1 MRRAALAA
9 SLLGLAG
16 CFAPPSAAQR
26 LSDAAVEMNTATRF
40 GRMDIALERVAQA
53 SRAEFARRHAPW
65 GRGIRVVD
73 LELGGFDLLKRDEA
87 EVLVNVAWQRP
98 DEATIRT
105 TQLAQ
110 RWRDER
116 GSWLLIGEKRR
127 DGDPGL
133 LGESAPAR
141 PEPTQAGNA
150 SAATDPGGGAAQS
163 SPAPQRLGF
172 QRRVIR
178 EE

>member
-26 LSDAAVEMNTATRF
+26 LSDAAVDMNAATRF
-40 GRMDIALERVAQA
+40 GRMDIALEHVGAA
-53 SRAEFARRHAPW
+53 ARAEFARRHASW
-65 GRGIRVVD
+65 GRGVRVVD
-73 LELGGFDLLKRDEA
+73 LELGGFDMLKRDEA

-98 DEATIRT
+98 DEATLRV

-110 RWRDER
+110 RWRDDR
-116 GSWLLIGEKRR
+116 GRWQLIGEKRR
-127 DGDPGL
+127 DGDSGL
-133 LGESAPAR
+133 LAESAPASSGGLA
-141 PEPTQAGNA
+141 PHE
-150 SAATDPGGGAAQS
+150 AAPR
-163 SPAPQRLGF
+163 RLGF

>member
-1 MRRAALAA
+1 MRRAVLAA

-26 LSDAAVEMNTATRF
+26 LSDAAIEMNTATRF

-53 SRAEFARRHAPW
+53 ARAEFARRHAPW
-65 GRGIRVVD
+65 GRGVRVVD

-98 DEATIRT
+98 DEATLRM

-116 GSWLLIGEKRR
+116 GSWLLIGEKHR
-127 DGDPGL
+127 DGAPGL
-133 LGESAPAR
+133 LAESAPAR
-141 PEPTQAGNA
+141 PEPAGAGKTGDPAA
-150 SAATDPGGGAAQS
+150 SGGEPAQP
-163 SPAPQRLGF
+163 SPAPKHLGF